1 MVMMLMLFMLMLM
14 LLMLMVMTRRWGV
27 FAPRGNQLQINSC
40 HGASAFLALGV
51 TPVHTCLPTLNAL
64 MYILV
69 HVYTL
74 TCQLIHMAL
83 HKRIHLRA
91 RRIMLYTC
99 SRVWLS
105 LKAATWLEVAFDWN
119 REKVDQWVLAASA
132 RWGDGGQKGGEGVL
146 WARSW
151 KTHPSGA
158 KKLRLCWD
166 IINFSVKL
174 KITFKKTIFI
184 WLLAFSAIFFSQL
197 LWQDEISSQCIF
209 FLFWWDQI
217 SLPQI
222 SGFSRCSLPKFSGFE
237 GFHYLNFQGFQ
248 GFPYLNF

>member
-40 HGASAFLALGV
+40 HGASAFLARGV
-51 TPVHTCLPTLNAL
+51 THVHTCLPTLNVL
-64 MYILV
+64 MCILV
-69 HVYTL
+69 HLYTL

-83 HKRIHLRA
+83 HKRINLRA

-132 RWGDGGQKGGEGVL
+132 RWGDGGQKGGEGGRRYYGLGAEKLTLQVQ
-146 WARSW
+146 
-151 KTHPSGA
+151 KNSGY
-158 KKLRLCWD
+158 
-166 IINFSVKL
+166 V
-174 KITFKKTIFI
+174 
-184 WLLAFSAIFFSQL
+184 
-197 LWQDEISSQCIF
+197 EISSIFLWSWKLPLKRLFSYDFWPFVPSF
-209 FLFWWDQI
+209 FLNFSDKTKFHHNAYF
-217 SLPQI
+217 SC
-222 SGFSRCSLPKFSGFE
+222 SGGIKFPYLKFQGFQ
-237 GFHYLNFQGFQ
+237 GVHYLNFQGLKVFTT
-248 GFPYLNF
+248 